1 MEYFE
6 ADVNLHTTDE
16 LDIENNEDLLE
27 KMDDYHFASYVENY
41 CSNLQKLHGS
51 TEDEWI
57 KHGTKNSLVWEK
69 SFEHEILLDVGDDVN
84 LNFNDICNSYTI
96 CLSQS
101 SSEDASVNITA
112 DGIYKIEN
120 KYDSDEEERINTE
133 EINYEHNQGIYG
145 CNGSDMHDETKY
157 NLEGFQC
164 HNTAASTSDE
174 EQEELPYDGNLKN
187 VSHYQKDEKID
198 LAGNVPPLSRVLGN
212 LSGLGPVSGMSQSIP
227 LGDQKSIVK
236 NMSPQQEVPDNEM
249 NIEVKASSHENKSE
263 MKDITSEQPGDLL
276 MPTNVT
282 KAKNSFQ
289 LGGGRSSI
297 SESVLHHP
305 FEDEALSSSMYID
318 SETLPETSF
327 TDSIEETVIMNQI
340 SSTSNNDLFMKNNTI
355 CKSGTDLSKKE
366 ETDGKFGNDEQLVQV
381 ISDSY
386 CNNIT
391 EVNVE
396 KIGTCRSCDV
406 ETAPKIVQEENA
418 QAPLGH
424 KTASGV
430 AQNPMIKMR
439 RTISYN
445 EIKYGKGKQHYP
457 LLDLSKVAPKV
468 KIPKRNT
475 YNNYKC
481 QRSKNAKS
489 SPNSSE
495 NLHNIYKSTVDVVQ
509 SVPDNAQLSAIAT
522 ETEVNIKKHLEVN
535 QTPENFQQLQEE
547 FDKLLIKYAEAE
559 NTIDQL
565 RFGHKRTVTSDISKS
580 SEMIHFGILPA
591 PCQLAILTSPQ
602 QPRAEP
608 ICTNESVTFFPLG
621 STCKNCPMS
630 SSVTPAGSKPD
641 SCQSISEFYKATA
654 EQMAQQ
660 LNKHI
665 KYFKCQVE
673 DFKNFLNFKS
683 APVEDK
689 IEAMKELR
697 DGLDKLERTYIATK
711 DEHSNFQRRCYLEKN
726 TTVGEFDPDREIE
739 GEIFRI
745 GMALENI
752 KEQIDEDICNQ
763 SSLPSSFFTSAPHSI
778 PELSSSL
785 AVYSESSMTTITQEG
800 LREVHEGSLLNDGSE
815 TQTIFQMQMM
825 TNENNNSTL
834 LKDAY
839 NHIPQR
845 QAAIVSTKA
854 ENNIHSSVN
863 IADLSLNKTSELQ
876 NISFQGQELLNELK
890 QMLIPDRG
898 AGTLE
903 GSRRTITHTLNSEQ
917 PQTERNSGLGEHMLS
932 SKSKLHNANEEPPS
946 LQTDENINEL
956 GDNRVRQLLQMAD
969 PLGCGTPFNWHKS
982 ITGVAESPTQPGEAF
997 LQLDFLTECS
1007 DDHIPL
1013 PDPQQCTPRITLQQ
1027 TTCDTDENESLSQ
1040 PCSARN
1046 EEIMELQLE
1055 VAELKQKLEENPSQF
1070 SNDPKTKKAFD
1081 SVLQKQSYSITS
1093 CHRKKTSSR
1102 SESVEHVKLMNNSLK
1117 DHKRRHSTWLQSGD
1131 DASDAE
1137 LCNGMDYFSDAETS
1151 VHSKPSFI
1159 KASRTAHHKQIY
1171 SRNHKSNSTWSDEGL
1186 SSSSTGQN
1194 LQRRRR
1200 NTSSLNNKIIPFK
1213 HFSES
1218 SSRRSR
1224 SNCSSSD
1231 SISSSAANEYSE
1243 MLKSIL
1249 PVRSTIDYSPMSR
1262 VSKNYYVPSYEII
1275 KKGLQCLPN
1284 QNYSTKYFWRNCTD
1298 KSISIPEIS
1307 HLNTNLDRA
1316 IEAARKMKKT
1326 TRRMV
1331 NILSADL
1338 ARTEHYKYLY
1348 DF

>member
-1 MEYFE
+1 
-6 ADVNLHTTDE
+6 
-16 LDIENNEDLLE
+16 
-27 KMDDYHFASYVENY
+27 
-41 CSNLQKLHGS
+41 
-51 TEDEWI
+51 
-57 KHGTKNSLVWEK
+57 
-69 SFEHEILLDVGDDVN
+69 
-84 LNFNDICNSYTI
+84 
-96 CLSQS
+96 
-101 SSEDASVNITA
+101 
-112 DGIYKIEN
+112 
-120 KYDSDEEERINTE
+120 
-133 EINYEHNQGIYG
+133 
-145 CNGSDMHDETKY
+145 
-157 NLEGFQC
+157 
-164 HNTAASTSDE
+164 
-174 EQEELPYDGNLKN
+174 
-187 VSHYQKDEKID
+187 
-198 LAGNVPPLSRVLGN
+198 
-212 LSGLGPVSGMSQSIP
+212 MSQNIP
-227 LGDQKSIVK
+227 LRDQSSIVK
-236 NMSPQQEVPDNEM
+236 NLYPQQELPDNKVNM
-249 NIEVKASSHENKSE
+249 EVKASSHENKSE
-263 MKDITSEQPGDLL
+263 ITSEQPGDLL

-282 KAKNSFQ
+282 KAKSSFQ

-297 SESVLHHP
+297 SESVLHHL

-340 SSTSNNDLFMKNNTI
+340 SSTSNNDLLMKNNTI

-366 ETDGKFGNDEQLVQV
+366 ETDGKFGNEEQLVQM
-381 ISDSY
+381 ISHSY

-396 KIGTCRSCDV
+396 KNGTCRRKTSCDV
-406 ETAPKIVQEENA
+406 ETAPKIVQENA
-418 QAPLGH
+418 QAPLSH
-424 KTASGV
+424 KTASGT

-457 LLDLSKVAPKV
+457 QLDLSKVAPKV

-475 YNNYKC
+475 YNNYKF

-489 SPNSSE
+489 SLNSSE
-495 NLHNIYKSTVDVVQ
+495 NLHNIYKSTVDVAQ
-509 SVPDNAQLSAIAT
+509 NVPDNAQLSAIAT

-565 RFGHKRTVTSDISKS
+565 RFGGKRTVTSDISKS
-580 SEMIHFGILPA
+580 SEMIHFGILPS
-591 PCQLAILTSPQ
+591 PCQLAILTSPG

-608 ICTNESVTFFPLG
+608 ICTNESVTFFPLEP
-621 STCKNCPMS
+621 TCKNCAMS
-630 SSVTPAGSKPD
+630 SSVTSAGSKPD

-654 EQMAQQ
+654 EQLAQQ

-665 KYFKCQVE
+665 KSFKCQVE
-673 DFKNFLNFKS
+673 DFKNYLNFKS
-683 APVEDK
+683 AAVEDK
-689 IEAMKELR
+689 QEAMRELR

-711 DEHSNFQRRCYLEKN
+711 DEHRNLQRRCYLEKN
-726 TTVGEFDPDREIE
+726 TTVGEFDPDRQIE

-763 SSLPSSFFTSAPHSI
+763 SSLPSSIFTSTPHSI

-785 AVYSESSMTTITQEG
+785 AVYSESFMTTITQDG
-800 LREVHEGSLLNDGSE
+800 LREVHEGSLLNDGSA
-815 TQTIFQMQMM
+815 TQNIFQMQMK

-834 LKDAY
+834 LKEAY
-839 NHIPQR
+839 YHIPQR
-845 QAAIVSTKA
+845 QAAIVPTKA
-854 ENNIHSSVN
+854 ENNTPSSANVAN
-863 IADLSLNKTSELQ
+863 LSLNRTLELQ
-876 NISFQGQELLNELK
+876 NISFQGQELLNEPK
-890 QMLIPDRG
+890 QQMLIPDRG

-903 GSRRTITHTLNSEQ
+903 GSRPTVTHTLNSEQ
-917 PQTERNSGLGEHMLS
+917 SQMERNSGLGEHMLS
-932 SKSKLHNANEEPPS
+932 SKSELRNANGEPPS
-946 LQTDENINEL
+946 VHTDENINEL
-956 GDNRVRQLLQMAD
+956 GDNKVRQLLQMAG

-982 ITGVAESPTQPGEAF
+982 ITGVTESPTQPEAF

-1013 PDPQQCTPRITLQQ
+1013 PDPQQCTSRISLQQ
-1027 TTCDTDENESLSQ
+1027 TTCDIDENESLSQ
-1040 PCSARN
+1040 PGSARN

-1055 VAELKQKLEENPSQF
+1055 VAKLKQKLEENPSQF
-1070 SNDPKTKKAFD
+1070 SNDPKTKKAFE

-1102 SESVEHVKLMNNSLK
+1102 SVEHAKLMNNSLK

-1137 LCNGMDYFSDAETS
+1137 LCNGMDYFSDTEAS
-1151 VHSKPSFI
+1151 VYSKPSFI
-1159 KASRTAHHKQIY
+1159 KASHHKQIY
-1171 SRNHKSNSTWSDEGL
+1171 SRNHKSNGTWSDEGL
-1186 SSSSTGQN
+1186 SSSSNGQN

-1200 NTSSLNNKIIPFK
+1200 NTSSLHNKIIPFK

-1218 SSRRSR
+1218 SSRQSR
-1224 SNCSSSD
+1224 SEHTSGD
-1231 SISSSAANEYSE
+1231 SISSTAANEYSE
-1243 MLKSIL
+1243 MLKSIS
-1249 PVRSTIDYSPMSR
+1249 PVRSTINYSPISR
-1262 VSKNYYVPSYEII
+1262 VSKNDDVPSYEII
-1275 KKGLQCLPN
+1275 KRRLQCLPN
-1284 QNYSTKYFWRNCTD
+1284 QIYSTKYFWRNCID

-1338 ARTEHYKYLY
+1338 AKTEYYKYLY
-1348 DF
+1348 DL